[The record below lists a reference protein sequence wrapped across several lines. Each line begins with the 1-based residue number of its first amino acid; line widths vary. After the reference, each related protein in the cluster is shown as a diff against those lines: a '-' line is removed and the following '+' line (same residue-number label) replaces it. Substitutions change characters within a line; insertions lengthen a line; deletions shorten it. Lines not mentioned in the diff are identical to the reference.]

1 MKYITKAKLEG
12 LSFEINLTSII
23 NTGITKFF
31 GVGGG
36 VGIYLENGR
45 AQTRKCSNFYNITL

>member
-36 VGIYLENGR
+36 GGLVSIWKMEEHKPGNV
-45 AQTRKCSNFYNITL
+45 QTSTT